1 MIIGM
6 DHVAIATTDLN
17 KVVDFY
23 TSVLGFEKGERYEMG
38 DRGMTIQFLK
48 APGVQ
53 LELFGYSRK
62 VEQADRTALQAGLVH
77 LAIKVRK
84 LDELRESLRKKGITF
99 EGEPRVAMM
108 GQRIVFLRDPDG
120 NRIELSEWPE

>member
-1 MIIGM
+1 MIVGL

-17 KVVDFY
+17 KAVDFY
-23 TSVLGFEKGERYEMG
+23 TSMLGFEKAERYEMSE
-38 DRGMTIQFLK
+38 RGMTIQFLK

-62 VEQADRTALQAGLVH
+62 VEQPDRNALQAGLVH
-77 LAIKVRK
+77 LALKVKNLEEVRQALK
-84 LDELRESLRKKGITF
+84 LKGITF